1 MIALLVITILSLA
14 VAAVMSVVAW
24 RLAREE
30 RRRSEARVE
39 ALIAEIHADE
49 PPLVK
54 VGEYRAPEAPAR
66 TQGSLLA
73 ALAIG
78 VLFVGSVVGLAIVF
92 SDGARNSPVA
102 TPVAGAA
109 GPAAQAATTTTAAAP
124 LELMALSHE
133 RKGDRLIVRGAV
145 RSPGRG
151 NAAAGAVI
159 AVVSAFDRDGGL
171 VASGRAPIE
180 AATGVESTFAVTIT
194 GVDALHRYRVSFRS
208 DDRVVAHVDRRNQ
221 AVRVQLP

>member
-39 ALIAEIHADE
+39 ALTAEIHADE

-54 VGEYRAPEAPAR
+54 VGDYLPPEAPAR
-66 TQGSLLA
+66 TQGSLFG

-92 SDGARNSPVA
+92 SDGARNSSVA
-102 TPVAGAA
+102 TPVAMRPGRQPGSHDDRPGAA
-109 GPAAQAATTTTAAAP
+109 RAHGALTRTRRRSPDRSRCRPQSWPGGTPRPA
-124 LELMALSHE
+124 
-133 RKGDRLIVRGAV
+133 LIVGCRV
-145 RSPGRG
+145 R
-151 NAAAGAVI
+151 
-159 AVVSAFDRDGGL
+159 L
-171 VASGRAPIE
+171 
-180 AATGVESTFAVTIT
+180 
-194 GVDALHRYRVSFRS
+194 RS
-208 DDRVVAHVDRRNQ
+208 
-221 AVRVQLP
+221 